1 MFSVNVALNKPAYQQ
16 HPHKTGNKKFD
27 ASNAVDGRKSDL
39 RPWGGQCAVS
49 ADEKKTATWWVDL
62 TRVHSI
68 HHITIHYMT
77 NNKEWGTCKCTLT
90 PFF

>member
-1 MFSVNVALNKPAYQQ
+1 MLSVNVALNKPAYQQ
-16 HPHKTGNKKFD
+16 HPHKTGHKKFD

-62 TRVHSI
+62 TRDHSI

-77 NNKEWGTCKCTLT
+77 NNKEWGTCR
-90 PFF
+90 